1 MARLFSWLL
10 NVVYIAVLAFFAPL
24 IVWQS
29 LRTGKYRE
37 GYREKLL
44 GLVPRRAGD
53 ATCVWIHA
61 VSVGE
66 VNLVATLL
74 RDRQSAHPDWQ
85 FVVSTTSR
93 AGHELARKKYA
104 DLTVFYCP
112 LDFSWSVRTAMRR
125 VRPTLLLLAE
135 LELWPNLIAAAK
147 QHGARVAILNGRL
160 SDHSFPRY
168 RRIRPF
174 VGSVLQQIDLIAA
187 QNEESAARFR
197 ALGAPADRVHATGS
211 LKYDGAQ
218 TDRHNPRTT
227 ALRLLAKFQDDD
239 IIFLAGSTQE
249 PEEQIA
255 IDIFR
260 RLSAVH
266 PRLRLV
272 IVPRHPERFNDVA
285 RLLDESNLAWCR
297 RTELAN
303 QPPALPRVIAPK
315 SDIEQFDS
323 NAPSITTAKP
333 GAAARILL
341 VDTIGE
347 LGAWWGAAQIA
358 FVGGSFG
365 SRGGQNM
372 IEPAAYGA
380 AVSFGPNT
388 WNFRDIVATLIAA
401 DAAVVVQDA
410 HALEAFVRRCI
421 ENRAYAQALATRAQ
435 QLVKSQLGATSRTIA
450 LIETLIEFDPRIGVP
465 GATPQQLAL
474 TGAMPQPP
482 SQNAA

>member
-1 MARLFSWLL
+1 MARIFSWLL
-10 NVVYIAVLAFFAPL
+10 NVVYLALLAISAPL
-24 IVWQS
+24 IVWQAV
-29 LRTGKYRE
+29 RTGKYRE

-74 RDRQSAHPDWQ
+74 RDLRSARPDWQ

-93 AGHELARKKYA
+93 AGYELARKKYS

-112 LDFSWSVRTAMRR
+112 LDFSWAVRTAMRR
-125 VRPTLLLLAE
+125 VRPNLLLLAE

-147 QHGARVAILNGRL
+147 EHGARVAILNGRL

-174 VGSVLQQIDLIAA
+174 VRRVLEQLDLIAA

-197 ALGAPADRVHATGS
+197 ALGAPYDRVHATGS

-218 TDRHNPRTT
+218 IDRRNSRT
-227 ALRLLAKFQDDD
+227 AELRELAGFTDDD
-239 IIFLAGSTQE
+239 IVFLAGSTQE

-255 IDIFR
+255 IDLFH
-260 RLSAVH
+260 RLSAGH
-266 PRLRLV
+266 PGLRLV
-272 IVPRHPERFNDVA
+272 LVPRHPERFNDVA

-297 RTELAN
+297 RTELAI
-303 QPPALPRVIAPK
+303 QPPAPPGVSDVK
-315 SDIEQFDS
+315 SNVANFKS
-323 NAPSITTAKP
+323 TAFSKPPAEP
-333 GAAARILL
+333 GAAGRVLL

-347 LGAWWGAAQIA
+347 LGAWWGTAQIA

-388 WNFRDIVATLIAA
+388 HNFRDIVAALLAA
-401 DAAVVVQDA
+401 QAAVVVRDGQ
-410 HALEAFVRRCI
+410 E
-421 ENRAYAQALATRAQ
+421 
-435 QLVKSQLGATSRTIA
+435 
-450 LIETLIEFDPRIGVP
+450 
-465 GATPQQLAL
+465 L
-474 TGAMPQPP
+474 TQ
-482 SQNAA
+482 